1 MNSLSEFPEIMAQA
15 REDLCG
21 NMTGRFSPENW
32 DMILREAHLR
42 LRKSLAAGNQGRE
55 AWQNVIREFHQE
67 SFWGFSPN
75 WRPPAQQKP
84 KKRNLGFSFVWM
96 IFSTFVI
103 TLMAVVWL
111 GQIYTITGDP
121 KDAYFF
127 FASIVLVLFN
137 FGYFLWQSRHYV
149 D

>member
-1 MNSLSEFPEIMAQA
+1 MNPLDEFPEIMAQA

-21 NMTGRFSPENW
+21 NVSGRFSPSDW
-32 DMILREAHLR
+32 ALIRIEAR
-42 LRKSLAAGNQGRE
+42 SRLAAKIALGADVSD
-55 AWQNVIREFHQE
+55 AWLSVIREFHKE
-67 SFWGFSPN
+67 RFWGFSPN
-75 WRPPAQQKP
+75 WQPSTKLKAKSA
-84 KKRNLGFSFVWM
+84 NLAFSFVWM

-111 GQIYTITGDP
+111 GQIYTISNEP
-121 KDAYFF
+121 KDAYLF
-127 FASIVLVLFN
+127 FASIALALGN